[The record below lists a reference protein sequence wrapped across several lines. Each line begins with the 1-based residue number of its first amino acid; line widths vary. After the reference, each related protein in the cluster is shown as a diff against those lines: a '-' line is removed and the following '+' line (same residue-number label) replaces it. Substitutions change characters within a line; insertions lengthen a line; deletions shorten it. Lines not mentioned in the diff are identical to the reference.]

1 MQLHT
6 NWAGDRMATTQG
18 GTMETISGRVPD
30 ELYRWFAHLK
40 VDGAVTNS
48 DKLRVLLAQLKRQHE
63 GTLDLASAQAWAR
76 DITAPLRQALS
87 TVERDE
93 GSHSEVVSILVEH
106 LSALAAILV
115 SAQPRNR
122 ADAISL
128 EEMLVRRA
136 FGLAEALL
144 RQAVTPQAA
153 AFEPG
158 VVRKHCDQ
166 CITLAKLVH

>member
-1 MQLHT
+1 
-6 NWAGDRMATTQG
+6 MATAHS

-40 VDGAVTNS
+40 VEGAVTNS

-87 TVERDE
+87 TIERDD

-106 LSALAAILV
+106 LGALAAILV
-115 SAQPRNR
+115 SVQPRNR
-122 ADAISL
+122 AEAISL

-136 FGLAEALL
+136 FGLTEALL